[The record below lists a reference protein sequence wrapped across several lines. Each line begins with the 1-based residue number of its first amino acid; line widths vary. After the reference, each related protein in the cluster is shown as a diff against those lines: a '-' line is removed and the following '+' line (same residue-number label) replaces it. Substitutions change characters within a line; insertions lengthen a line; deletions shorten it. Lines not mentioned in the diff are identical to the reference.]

1 MQSGADS
8 ICHYADDFLFIGG
21 KNGVGKSCKELLEC
35 FQDVCRELRVPLAE
49 DKTIEPTTCLTFL
62 GLKIDSA
69 KQMVSVP
76 EEKILGISEK
86 ISAALNTPR
95 SHWNHCNPSLAH
107 SLSYAEPWRPV
118 GHFCAV

>member
-1 MQSGADS
+1 MQSSSDS

-21 KNGVGKSCKELLEC
+21 KNPVGKSCKELLEC
-35 FQDVCRELRVPLAE
+35 FQDVCRELGVLLAE

-86 ISAALNTPR
+86 SQLHSIPPR
-95 SHWNHCNPSLAH
+95 SH
-107 SLSYAEPWRPV
+107 
-118 GHFCAV
+118 